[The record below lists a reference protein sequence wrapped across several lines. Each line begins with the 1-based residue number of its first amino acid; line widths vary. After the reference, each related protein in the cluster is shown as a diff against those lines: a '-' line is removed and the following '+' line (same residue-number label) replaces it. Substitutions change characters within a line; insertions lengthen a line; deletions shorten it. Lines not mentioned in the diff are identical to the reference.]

1 MLACGLEN
9 GALWILHHI
18 TLDLL
23 NEIPYKH
30 SAVAINK
37 IIFSQ
42 CAKYMAYAV
51 REFDRSFEEATME
64 NIYFFLLSLFPNIIC
79 KSLGICTRDSSEEYN
94 KLICANYK

>member
-1 MLACGLEN
+1 MLVCGLEN

-23 NEIPYKH
+23 HETPYKH
-30 SAVAINK
+30 SAAAINK

-51 REFDRSFEEATME
+51 REFD
-64 NIYFFLLSLFPNIIC
+64 
-79 KSLGICTRDSSEEYN
+79 
-94 KLICANYK
+94 LIFK